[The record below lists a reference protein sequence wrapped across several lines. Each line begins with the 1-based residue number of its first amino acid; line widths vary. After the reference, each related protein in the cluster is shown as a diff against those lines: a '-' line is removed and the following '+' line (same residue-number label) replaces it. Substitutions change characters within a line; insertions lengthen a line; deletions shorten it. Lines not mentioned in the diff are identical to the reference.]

1 MIFFKT
7 CVNLRPENRSDMI
20 SKEENILFAA
30 EKLFAEKGFDGT
42 STREIS
48 RSANVNIS
56 MISYYFGSKE
66 KLYEKL
72 VEYRMNE
79 GQFFSRDIVERTDLN
94 EWQKIEKIIDQFSNR
109 IRTQK
114 CFYRIMQREQLHTDN
129 PQIVAFLKET
139 KMSFLSMYSR
149 ILESGLKSGVFTKNP
164 PIYLLHSTISGT
176 LFYAFNAKEMY
187 REFLNN
193 TEDEDDFDEKF
204 YTELNKHI
212 KHLLKDLLGYEENK

>member
-1 MIFFKT
+1 
-7 CVNLRPENRSDMI
+7 MI

-42 STREIS
+42 STRKIS
-48 RSANVNIS
+48 KAANVNIS

-79 GQFFSRDIVERTDLN
+79 GQFFSKDLLERTDID
-94 EWQKIEKIIDQFSNR
+94 EWQKIERIVDQFSGR
-109 IRTQK
+109 VRHHK
-114 CFYRIMQREQLHTDN
+114 CFYRIMQREQLHTKN
-129 PQIVAFLKET
+129 PQIIEFLKQT
-139 KMSFLSMYSR
+139 KMGFLSMYSQV
-149 ILESGLKSGVFTKNP
+149 LESGLKKGIFTKKP

-176 LFYAFNAKEMY
+176 LFYASNAKEMY
-187 REFLNN
+187 KEFLND
-193 TEDEDDFDEKF
+193 TEEDEVFDEKY

-212 KHLLKDLLGYEENK
+212 KYLLKDLLGYEENK

>member
-1 MIFFKT
+1 MNT
-7 CVNLRPENRSDMI
+7 NMI

-30 EKLFAEKGFDGT
+30 EKLFAEKGFEGT
-42 STREIS
+42 STREIAKD
-48 RSANVNIS
+48 ANVNIS

-79 GQFFSRDIVERTDLN
+79 GQFFSKDLLGRTDIN
-94 EWQKIEKIIDQFSNR
+94 EWQKIEKVIDQFSNK

-114 CFYRIMQREQLHTDN
+114 CFYRIMQREQLYSKN
-129 PQIVAFLKET
+129 PQIIEFLKQT
-139 KMSFLSMYSR
+139 KMGFLSMYSQ
-149 ILESGLKSGVFTKNP
+149 ILESGLKNGIFTKNP

-187 REFLNN
+187 KEFLNE
-193 TEDEDDFDEKF
+193 TEDEENFDAKY

-212 KHLLKDLLGYEENK
+212 KYLLKDLLGYEENK

>member
-1 MIFFKT
+1 M
-7 CVNLRPENRSDMI
+7 V

-30 EKLFAEKGFDGT
+30 EKLFAEKGFNGT

-48 RSANVNIS
+48 KAANVNIS

-72 VEYRMNE
+72 MEYRVRE
-79 GQFFSRDIVERTDLN
+79 GQFFSKDIIERTDIN

-109 IRTQK
+109 IITQK

-129 PQIVAFLKET
+129 PQIVTFLKET

-149 ILESGLKSGVFTKNP
+149 ILADGLKSGVFTKNP

-187 REFLNN
+187 KEFLND
-193 TEDEDDFDEKF
+193 TDDEDIFDTKY
-204 YTELNKHI
+204 YTELNRHI

>member
-1 MIFFKT
+1 
-7 CVNLRPENRSDMI
+7 MI

-48 RSANVNIS
+48 KAANVNIS

-79 GQFFSRDIVERTDLN
+79 GQFFSKDILERTDIN
-94 EWQKIEKIIDQFSNR
+94 EWEKIEKIVDEFSAKVKNN
-109 IRTQK
+109 K
-114 CFYRIMQREQLHTDN
+114 CFYRIMQREQLHAEN
-129 PQIVAFLKET
+129 PQIVEFLKQT
-139 KMSFLSMYSR
+139 KMGFLSMYSQ
-149 ILESGLKSGVFTKNP
+149 ILKSGLEKGVFTKNP
-164 PIYLLHSTISGT
+164 LIYLLHTTVSGT
-176 LFYAFNAKEMY
+176 LFYASNAKEMY
-187 REFLNN
+187 KEFLND
-193 TEDEDDFDEKF
+193 TDDEDTFDEKY

-212 KHLLKDLLGYEENK
+212 KYLLKDLLGYEENK

>member
-1 MIFFKT
+1 
-7 CVNLRPENRSDMI
+7 MI

-48 RSANVNIS
+48 KAANVNIS

-79 GQFFSRDIVERTDLN
+79 SQFFSKDILERTDIN
-94 EWQKIEKIIDQFSNR
+94 EWEKIEKIVDVFSGKVRNNR
-109 IRTQK
+109 
-114 CFYRIMQREQLHTDN
+114 CFYRIMQREQLHAEN
-129 PQIVAFLKET
+129 PQIVEFLKQT
-139 KMSFLSMYSR
+139 KMGFLSMYSQ
-149 ILESGLKSGVFTKNP
+149 ILKSGLEKGIFTKNP
-164 PIYLLHSTISGT
+164 LIYLLHTTVSGT
-176 LFYAFNAKEMY
+176 LFYASNAKEMY
-187 REFLNN
+187 KEFLNN
-193 TEDEDDFDEKF
+193 KEDEEAFDEKY

-212 KHLLKDLLGYEENK
+212 KYLLKDLLGYEENK